1 MKEIT
6 LFILLPV
13 FIICATS
20 CNDKKDKLAKKWQA
34 VSIDNPEMD
43 KVIKEQEIFID
54 TFGKNTD
61 AKANQELYGVTNVD
75 SFRESLKTQIADY
88 KAMQEH
94 SLKTTWFHF
103 RKDGVVVMNF
113 SGQVDS
119 TKWYFDDKN
128 ELMLDE
134 MQMKGVGEK
143 IRMVVQQLTD
153 TSLKLQF
160 NEDDI
165 SSTITFHPVKE

>member
-1 MKEIT
+1 MKKIT
-6 LFILLPV
+6 LFVLLPV
-13 FIICATS
+13 LIISVTGCES
-20 CNDKKDKLAKKWQA
+20 KKDKLSRKWQA
-34 VSIDNPEMD
+34 VRISNPEME
-43 KVIKEQEIFID
+43 KMIAEQEIFID

-61 AKANQELYGVTNVD
+61 AQMNQTLYGVTNID
-75 SFRESLKTQIADY
+75 SFRESLKTQVNDF

-94 SLKTTWFHF
+94 SLKTTWFDF
-103 RKDGVVVMNF
+103 KKNGVVVMNF

-119 TKWYFDDKN
+119 TKWYFDDKD

-143 IRMVVQQLTD
+143 IRMVIQELTD

-160 NEDDI
+160 NEDGI
-165 SSTITFHPVKE
+165 SSTITFHPVK